1 MSAVAT
7 AECAPPEA
15 SFEILLGYP
24 GFPGRVVRTRGDNG
38 VLEHGRLP
46 EPGGQA
52 LEDLAQRVPELETLM
67 RLLAG

>member
-1 MSAVAT
+1 M
-7 AECAPPEA
+7 
-15 SFEILLGYP
+15 
-24 GFPGRVVRTRGDNG
+24 RTRGDNG

-46 EPGGQA
+46 EPEGQA